1 MQFDPGTL
9 NRQVRIQAQTTTQDA
24 LGQPL
29 LEWADVAIVWADIR
43 MPKGMQAIKADASVS
58 VAAASIRIRYRTDL
72 NAGMR
77 VLHGATVYQIN
88 AVLPDVAGRVFVDL
102 ACQVVT

>member
-1 MQFDPGTL
+1 MRLDPGTL
-9 NRQVRIQAQTTTQDA
+9 NRKVRIQAQTTTQDA

-29 LEWADVAIVWADIR
+29 LEWTDVATVWADIR
-43 MPKGMQAIKADASVS
+43 VPNGMQAIKADAAVS
-58 VAAASIRIRYRTDL
+58 VAAVSIRIRYRTGL

-77 VLHGATVYQIN
+77 VLHGTTVYQVN